1 MPIDLS
7 NYNTVPE
14 RLTEFKE
21 KHPEGSLQAEII
33 ELPAAFAD
41 SFIAVKA
48 YAYRTPDDPRPGVG
62 LAFEPMP
69 GKTTYTKDSELQ
81 NAETSA
87 WGRAIVAALAADTRK
102 GISTS
107 EEVRNRVEA
116 SDYGDQGP
124 SYRRAT
130 LRSDVRPEDVERMR
144 TPELTERL
152 RDAGLSLD
160 GTPKARKDRLIEHL
174 SKSSPAVNNAPHEPN
189 AEFPIDLAGVS
200 PGPTSGAVG
209 MPDGVAPECFAVGC
223 AEGALAGSEYCEAH
237 NG

>member
-21 KHPEGSLQAEII
+21 KHPEGSLQAEI
-33 ELPAAFAD
+33 LPLPDAFAD

-102 GISTS
+102 GIVTG
-107 EEVRNRVEA
+107 EDIRNRTEA

-130 LRSDVRPEDVERMR
+130 LRADVTPGNVQNMRP
-144 TPELTERL
+144 PELTECL

-174 SKSSPAVNNAPHEPN
+174 NTSSPAVNNAPIEPN
-189 AEFPIDLAGVS
+189 AEFPIDPVGMS
-200 PGPTSGAVG
+200 PGPSVASLGA
-209 MPDGVAPECFAVGC
+209 PDIAPECCFAVGC
-223 AEGALAGSEYCEAH
+223 SNNAVAGSEYCENH